1 MEDKTGKFNLGDNT
15 EGYRRNTDYDLDLFA
30 VREKKP
36 SDEPQNTASQG
47 KVKGNAGAKNFFNK
61 KPAQPVP
68 ERKGPDVKRH
78 AKPPVVKER
87 GQAQRR
93 PSSPQRPA
101 QRNAAQSR
109 PVRRAPEQEVR
120 PEERGLSPSERNML
134 HSQKRIAQQKRKQTL
149 QYLLIGLAVAAVMV
163 VLSLTVFFRIDEIV
177 IAGEA
182 SPYTDEQVINASGIR
197 FDENIIMCDA
207 KGVSGK
213 LAKALPYIGSA
224 KVKRSLSGKVT
235 ITVTL
240 TPGCFSFVTGDVAV
254 IIDKD
259 GKVLEDSAPHEKAV
273 DYTVVQ
279 GITLTASTPGEKA
292 QASDA
297 SAFELVFNLRNQL
310 EDAGIKNVTSIDV
323 TSVYDIRAVYEG
335 RLTLQLGDTGSIE
348 RKLAL
353 GAKVIERENQI
364 DPMQYGEIDL
374 GSVEGKAF
382 FRPLDAP
389 EEEVYEEEIPEE
401 ESSKQIEET
410 SEQAE

>member
-36 SDEPQNTASQG
+36 ADAQQNTAPHG
-47 KVKGNAGAKNFFNK
+47 KAKGNPGTKSFFSK

-68 ERKGPDVKRH
+68 EKKGPEVKRH
-78 AKPPVVKER
+78 AKPPVVKEKAQ
-87 GQAQRR
+87 GQRR
-93 PSSPQRPA
+93 PPQPKA
-101 QRNAAQSR
+101 VHPGAVQRR
-109 PVRRAPEQEVR
+109 PVRRNPEQEVR

-134 HSQKRIAQQKRKQTL
+134 QTQRRIAQQKRKQTV
-149 QYLLIGLAVAAVMV
+149 QYLLIGLAVAAIMV

-177 IAGEA
+177 ITGEA

-224 KVKRSLSGKVT
+224 EVKRSLNGKVT
-235 ITVTL
+235 ITLKL

-259 GKVLEDSAPHEKAV
+259 GKVLEDSAPVEEAIK
-273 DYTVVQ
+273 YTVVQ
-279 GITLTASTPGEKA
+279 GVTLTASTPGEKA

-297 SAFELVFNLRNQL
+297 SAFELVFNLKNQL
-310 EDAGIKNVTSIDV
+310 ENAGIKNVTSIDI
-323 TSVYDIRAVYEG
+323 TSVYDIRIVYEG

-389 EEEVYEEEIPEE
+389 EEEVYEEDIPEE
-401 ESSKQIEET
+401 ESSEYNEET

>member
-36 SDEPQNTASQG
+36 ADAQQNTAPQG
-47 KVKGNAGAKNFFNK
+47 KAKGNPGAKNFFSK
-61 KPAQPVP
+61 RPAQPVP
-68 ERKGPDVKRH
+68 EKKGPEVKRH
-78 AKPPVVKER
+78 AKPPVVKEKAQ
-87 GQAQRR
+87 GQRR
-93 PSSPQRPA
+93 PPQPKA
-101 QRNAAQSR
+101 VHPGAVQRR
-109 PVRRAPEQEVR
+109 PVRRNPEQEVR

-134 HSQKRIAQQKRKQTL
+134 QTQRRIAQQKRKQTV

-177 IAGEA
+177 ITGEA

-224 KVKRSLSGKVT
+224 EVKRSLNGKVT
-235 ITVTL
+235 ITLKL

-259 GKVLEDSAPHEKAV
+259 GKVLEDSAPVEEAIKYA
-273 DYTVVQ
+273 VVQ

-297 SAFELVFNLRNQL
+297 SAFELVFNLKNQL
-310 EDAGIKNVTSIDV
+310 ENAGIKNVTSIDI
-323 TSVYDIRAVYEG
+323 TSVYDIKIVYEG

-389 EEEVYEEEIPEE
+389 EEEVYEEGIPEE
-401 ESSKQIEET
+401 ESSEYNEET

>member
-36 SDEPQNTASQG
+36 SAEQQNTAPQG
-47 KVKGNAGAKNFFNK
+47 KGKSNTGAKNFFSK

-68 ERKGPDVKRH
+68 ERKGPEVKRH

-87 GQAQRR
+87 AQDRRR
-93 PSSPQRPA
+93 PSQPKPAPQR
-101 QRNAAQSR
+101 R
-109 PVRRAPEQEVR
+109 PVRRNPEQELR

-149 QYLLIGLAVAAVMV
+149 QYLLIGIAVAAVMV

-224 KVKRSLSGKVT
+224 EVKRSLSGKVT
-235 ITVTL
+235 ITVKL
-240 TPGCFSFVTGDVAV
+240 TPGCFSFVTGDTAV
-254 IIDKD
+254 IIDKN
-259 GKVLEDSAPHEKAV
+259 GKVLEDSAKTEEAV
-273 DYTVVQ
+273 KYTVIQ
-279 GITLTASTPGEKA
+279 GITLTASTPGEAA

-310 EDAGIKNVTSIDV
+310 ENAGIKNITSIDV

-353 GAKVIERENQI
+353 GAKVIDRENQI

-389 EEEVYEEEIPEE
+389 EEEVYEEDIPEE
-401 ESSKQIEET
+401 GSSEYTEET
-410 SEQAE
+410 SEQTE